1 MIGRVQLRGGPPAA
15 DPLHE
20 AFERH
25 YRAILRLCTLL
36 TRDPTVAE
44 DLAQETFVRVAPRAG
59 TLGAEEVRPYLRT
72 VALNL
77 WKNRLRRIAYEAR
90 ARNRLVERHQDRGS
104 LEERDEMWAAISR
117 LPPRQRACLV
127 LRFYEDLSIRDTAR
141 LLGCSEGTVKS
152 QTSKALGKLR
162 REWRS

>member
-1 MIGRVQLRGGPPAA
+1 M
-15 DPLHE
+15 
-20 AFERH
+20 
-25 YRAILRLCTLL
+25 
-36 TRDPTVAE
+36 
-44 DLAQETFVRVAPRAG
+44 
-59 TLGAEEVRPYLRT
+59 
-72 VALNL
+72 ALNL

-90 ARNRLVERHQDRGS
+90 ARKRLVERHQDRGS

-152 QTSKALGKLR
+152 QTSKALGELR